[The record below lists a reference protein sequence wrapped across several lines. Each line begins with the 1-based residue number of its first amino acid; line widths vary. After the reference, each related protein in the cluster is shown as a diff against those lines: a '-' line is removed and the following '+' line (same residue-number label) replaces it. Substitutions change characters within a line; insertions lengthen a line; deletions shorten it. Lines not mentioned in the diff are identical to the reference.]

1 MIVPD
6 IDDKAEIY
14 CFDIDGTLC
23 TEENCDLENAQPIL
37 SRISVV
43 NRLYDKGAKIYL
55 MTARGMLGNDN
66 NQANADKAMREFTEN
81 QLKEWGVQYHQ
92 LFFGK
97 PRAAHYVDD
106 KAWNDK
112 DFFRQF

>member
-14 CFDIDGTLC
+14 CFDLDGTLC
-23 TEENCDLENAQPIL
+23 TEENCNLADAKPIL
-37 SRISVV
+37 SRISIV
-43 NRLYDKGAKIYL
+43 NRLYEKGAKIYL
-55 MTARGMLGNDN
+55 MTARGMLSSDN
-66 NQANADKAMREFTEN
+66 NAEKADKLMRDLTEK

-97 PRAAHYVDD
+97 PRAAYYIDD
-106 KAWNDK
+106 KGWSDA

>member
-66 NQANADKAMREFTEN
+66 NQAGADKAMREFTEN
-81 QLKEWGVQYHQ
+81 QLKEWGVQYHH

-97 PRAAHYVDD
+97 PRAAYYVDD
-106 KAWNDK
+106 KAWSDK

>member
-1 MIVPD
+1 MIIRD
-6 IDDKAEIY
+6 IDEGAEIY

-23 TEENCDLENAQPIL
+23 TEKKGDCENAEPIL
-37 SRISVV
+37 SRIAVV

-55 MTARGMLGNDN
+55 MTARGMVGSGNNAEKADN
-66 NQANADKAMREFTEN
+66 AMRDLTEK

-97 PRAAHYVDD
+97 PRAAYYIDD
-106 KAWNDK
+106 KGWNDN